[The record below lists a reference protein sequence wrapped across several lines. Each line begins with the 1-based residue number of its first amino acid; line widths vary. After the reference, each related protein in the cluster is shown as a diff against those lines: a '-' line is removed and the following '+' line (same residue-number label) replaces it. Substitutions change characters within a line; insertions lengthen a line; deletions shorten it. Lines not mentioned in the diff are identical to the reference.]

1 MGLGALQ
8 NKDFETAREAF
19 ARCLSLREKKTLIP
33 LNKEILTIAP
43 YHCLGMALSGLGK
56 VEAAIETLENGL
68 LSHPGSHRTVQV
80 DLAKIYYRK
89 HNPVKAL
96 EILHSLTLDLPTDP
110 EIWVLGGEVALS
122 QPSFLEF
129 ALDWTSEAVKYCPA
143 NAQIQ
148 EQRGMAL
155 LFNQQCEGALECFLG
170 LAKPASHNLAA
181 IIMCQLV
188 TGIELMP
195 ISLLEETSI
204 SSEFIKLYKQLLAF
218 NSSNVLRVAME
229 ETDRLASRLPSASR
243 IVERIAKEVC
253 DSPA

>member
-1 MGLGALQ
+1 
-8 NKDFETAREAF
+8 
-19 ARCLSLREKKTLIP
+19 
-33 LNKEILTIAP
+33 
-43 YHCLGMALSGLGK
+43 
-56 VEAAIETLENGL
+56 
-68 LSHPGSHRTVQV
+68 

-89 HNPVKAL
+89 NNPVKAL

-155 LFNQQCEGALECFLG
+155 LFNQQCESALECFLG
-170 LAKPASHNLAA
+170 LAKPASHNLSA

-229 ETDRLASRLPSASR
+229 ETGRLASRLPSASR